1 MPFFFYTS
9 YPGSI
14 PDANNMNEVVKMKK
28 NRHVVAW
35 YNKAEFDH
43 VREHLFSGDPSLQK
57 HSLGRISAWK
67 CRLSSNT
74 PVAIGLT
81 ADLVRCQVMDRR
93 GQLDGHELVMV
104 YGTAIVRFVNLIT
117 ERQQGRV
124 ARSLRHLAGKLNIPE
139 WIVNMRHDFTHNKPP
154 SLKWCRKG
162 CKTALEWLQQ
172 EYWNRQLNTAAWD
185 SDGEEDDGCKD
196 NMRQRDMEAYGKAR
210 ELLISYEKEQY
221 QHQASEGGY
230 NSEQNWPSPFADMS
244 WLLAEI
250 KQCASDSFHV
260 LLDAL
265 LEEGFMVPT
274 SEQLET
280 LGCEN
285 PSTSDVPKIPQ
296 VFLRFWLP
304 LLKTLNSPAYIHLLL
319 EKLFAELKLLTSE
332 PNHNRA
338 YFISAWISEVIL
350 CNCKRSDFHFE
361 TKNQRKAR
369 LKDRIFANRIQLR
382 WQQLLSACMDAP
394 FTSTP
399 HLLKLIFDDMDHPL
413 PVETQHNLIR
423 LSSIYTQQPE
433 SALLRKDATIYTVDS
448 LHEMQRKQRR
458 ERAEKSS
465 VHREMSEGDADKVCA
480 LRGSPWQL
488 CTDNI
493 IWKNFPLGKVPG
505 QTDDPSY
512 LMIDT
517 YSLMKASDQPVEV
530 ESHSSLKTTLA
541 LKFDGGP
548 DVGKLK
554 SGIKL
559 F

>member
-265 LEEGFMVPT
+265 LEEGFM
-274 SEQLET
+274 
-280 LGCEN
+280 
-285 PSTSDVPKIPQ
+285 
-296 VFLRFWLP
+296 
-304 LLKTLNSPAYIHLLL
+304 
-319 EKLFAELKLLTSE
+319 
-332 PNHNRA
+332 
-338 YFISAWISEVIL
+338 
-350 CNCKRSDFHFE
+350 
-361 TKNQRKAR
+361 
-369 LKDRIFANRIQLR
+369 LR

-465 VHREMSEGDADKVCA
+465 VHREMSEG
-480 LRGSPWQL
+480 
-488 CTDNI
+488 
-493 IWKNFPLGKVPG
+493 KVPG

-548 DVGKLK
+548 DDRVYSHVISLTWSRRIPIFYNRKNSSLK
-554 SGIKL
+554 
-559 F
+559 